1 MKYNCCPIVSR
12 GGILVSRAILKAR
25 ILNSRDKFILA
36 YIENC
41 DDGCSVSNEYLA
53 ELLDCSE
60 TQVSNAI
67 HILSF
72 LKFVVVRDGK
82 MYVNP
87 HSEAWDK

>member
-1 MKYNCCPIVSR
+1 MTRPV
-12 GGILVSRAILKAR
+12 LKAR
-25 ILNSRDKFILA
+25 ILNDRQKLVLA

-41 DDGCSVSNEYLA
+41 DDGCNVSNDYLA

-67 HILSF
+67 HILLF
-72 LKFVVVRDGK
+72 LKLVAVRDGK

-87 HSEAWDK
+87 YSEAWDK